1 MTTYQESTHE
11 TGPVRNPDH
20 PAYDRGI
27 NRRDIVTVAG
37 AIAAIGMVP
46 ARSAES
52 DDRTEVE
59 IANETLVSNFC
70 RDYSKLD
77 VNVLAAYLADDIIY
91 QISETQG
98 IVDGLEEYIKRQ
110 SDLGERFELID
121 WQILRSHVIGP
132 LVINERIDY
141 FIARPEARQPN
152 MRFAVAG
159 YFLVQDGKIQVWR
172 DFTIP
177 GARQIVSP
185 SPDTRKELLE
195 ELAL

>member
-11 TGPVRNPDH
+11 TGTVRNPDRLG
-20 PAYDRGI
+20 YERRI
-27 NRRDIVTVAG
+27 NRRDIVTAAG
-37 AIAAIGMVP
+37 AIAAMGMAP
-46 ARSAES
+46 TISAES
-52 DDRTEVE
+52 GDRTAIET
-59 IANETLVSNFC
+59 ANETLVSNFC
-70 RDYSKLD
+70 GDYSKLD

-132 LVINERIDY
+132 LVINERVDY
-141 FIARPEARQPN
+141 FIARPGARQPN

-185 SPDTRKELLE
+185 SPDTRKELLQ

>member
-11 TGPVRNPDH
+11 TGSVRHSDSPGGE
-20 PAYDRGI
+20 RRI
-27 NRRDIVTVAG
+27 NRRDIVTAAG
-37 AIAAIGMVP
+37 AIAAMGMAP
-46 ARSAES
+46 AISAAS
-52 DDRTEVE
+52 DNKTELE

-70 RDYSKLD
+70 SDYSKLD

-98 IVDGLEEYIKRQ
+98 IVDGLEEYKKRQ
-110 SDLGERFELID
+110 SDLGERFELVD

-132 LVINERIDY
+132 LVINERVDY
-141 FIARPEARQPN
+141 FIARPEARQPH

>member
-1 MTTYQESTHE
+1 MA
-11 TGPVRNPDH
+11 PN
-20 PAYDRGI
+20 I
-27 NRRDIVTVAG
+27 M
-37 AIAAIGMVP
+37 AA
-46 ARSAES
+46 S
-52 DDRTEVE
+52 DGKTELE

-70 RDYSKLD
+70 SDYSKLN

-91 QISETQG
+91 QISEAQG
-98 IVDGLEEYIKRQ
+98 IVDGLEEYVKRQ
-110 SDLGERFELID
+110 SDLGDRFELID

-132 LVINERIDY
+132 LVINERVDY

-185 SPDTRKELLE
+185 SPDTRKE
-195 ELAL
+195 

>member
-1 MTTYQESTHE
+1 MTTYRESTHE
-11 TGPVRNPDH
+11 TVPVCSPELPGYEGR
-20 PAYDRGI
+20 I
-27 NRRDIVTVAG
+27 NRRDIVTAAG
-37 AIAAIGMVP
+37 AMAAMGMAP
-46 ARSAES
+46 AISAAS
-52 DDRTEVE
+52 DDRTDLE

-132 LVINERIDY
+132 LVINERVDY
-141 FIARPEARQPN
+141 FIARPGARQPN

-159 YFLVQDGKIQVWR
+159 YFLVQDNKIQVWR

-185 SPDTRKELLE
+185 SPDTRNELLE

>member
-1 MTTYQESTHE
+1 MTTYPESTHE
-11 TGPVRNPDH
+11 TVPVCSPELPGYEGR
-20 PAYDRGI
+20 I
-27 NRRDIVTVAG
+27 NRRDIVTAAG
-37 AIAAIGMVP
+37 AMAAMGMAP
-46 ARSAES
+46 AISAAS
-52 DDRTEVE
+52 DDRTDLE

-77 VNVLAAYLADDIIY
+77 VNLLAAYLADDIIY

-98 IVDGLEEYIKRQ
+98 VVNGLEEYRQRQ
-110 SDLGERFELID
+110 SDLDERFEIIE
-121 WQILRSHVIGP
+121 WRILRSHGIGP
-132 LVINERIDY
+132 LVINERVDY
-141 FIARPEARQPN
+141 FIALPGARQPN

-159 YFLVQDGKIQVWR
+159 YFLVEDGKIRVWR

-185 SPDTRKELLE
+185 SPDTRNQLLE

>member
-1 MTTYQESTHE
+1 MTTQQESTFE
-11 TGPVRNPDH
+11 TDPVGNPDF
-20 PAYDRGI
+20 PGYERRI
-27 NRRDIVTVAG
+27 NRRDLFTGAG
-37 AIAAIGMVP
+37 AVASLAMIPAA
-46 ARSAES
+46 AAES
-52 DDRTEVE
+52 GETTELE

-77 VNVLAAYLADDIIY
+77 VEVLAAYLADDIIY

-98 IVDGLEEYIKRQ
+98 VVNGLEEYRQRQ
-110 SDLGERFELID
+110 SDLDERFEIIE
-121 WQILRSHVIGP
+121 WRILRSHGIGP
-132 LVINERIDY
+132 LVINERVDY
-141 FIARPEARQPN
+141 FIALPGARQPN

-159 YFLVQDGKIQVWR
+159 YFLVEDGKIRVWR

-185 SPDTRKELLE
+185 SPDTRNQLLE